1 MGRKKT
7 PKKLRITLDDFLLAN
22 RKAAREEEIRAHGRP
37 VSSWT
42 VLHKSRKAYD
52 RKRDKK
58 IEFE

>member
-1 MGRKKT
+1 MGRKKA
-7 PKKLRITLDDFLLAN
+7 PKKLHISLDDFMLAN

-37 VSSWT
+37 VSSRT

-52 RKRDKK
+52 RKRNKK